1 MTSNLISMTII
12 LAVLLWMIQL
22 NYAHAQLGYW
32 TQDAHRIQYTTTANG
47 YWAYQW
53 RHGGGDDITDMLQN
67 QRNTEAII
75 NEMRAAR
82 GQPPCSIGL
91 LGQWQGRPRCP

>member
-1 MTSNLISMTII
+1 MFIRLILFSALVAAMAAFGLFTQ
-12 LAVLLWMIQL
+12 AKA
-22 NYAHAQLGYW
+22 YDGY
-32 TQDAHRIQYTTTANG
+32 Q
-47 YWAYQW
+47 AYQW

-82 GQPPCSIGL
+82 HQPPCSIGL
-91 LGQWQGRPRCP
+91 LGQWMGKPRCP

>member
-1 MTSNLISMTII
+1 MRLFIVLSL
-12 LAVLLWMIQL
+12 LLWNL
-22 NYAHAQLGYW
+22 NLAHANGFWDNYYAGRGGY
-32 TQDAHRIQYTTTANG
+32 
-47 YWAYQW
+47 
-53 RHGGGDDITDMLQN
+53 GGGDITGMLQN

-82 GQPPCSIGL
+82 HQPPCSIGL